1 MLRFDSWIRN
11 NPEIFRTI
19 SNFSKSAYY
28 AVLSAEEGSFSP
40 ESSKGGF
47 A

>member
-1 MLRFDSWIRN
+1 MLGFDSWIRN
-11 NPEIFRTI
+11 NPDIFRTI

-28 AVLSAEEGSFSP
+28 AVLSAGGSFSP